1 MQLQK
6 ALIFLLDEL
15 VFRPAFWL
23 LTWKPRKS
31 KHINEYWNEDP
42 L

>member
-1 MQLQK
+1 MK
-6 ALIFLLDEL
+6 KILIVLIDEL

-31 KHINEYWNEDP
+31 KHVNEYWTYEDP